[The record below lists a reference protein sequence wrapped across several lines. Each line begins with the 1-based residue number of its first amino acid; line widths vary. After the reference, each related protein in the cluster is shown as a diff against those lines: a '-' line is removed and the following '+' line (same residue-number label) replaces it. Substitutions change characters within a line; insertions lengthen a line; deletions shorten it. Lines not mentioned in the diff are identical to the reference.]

1 MRSASELRDLMD
13 TLQRKK
19 IALENSLKANGDA
32 NPSYFSMTQVRHHST
47 YCLALIQGVLSW
59 FLFLQAIP
67 HWSKTVLTG
76 DSSLLGISDGRRPHN
91 QGSSPLLFSWNGG
104 GSSNSV
110 AGSDSFLLSPPPT
123 SYSSSR
129 TPSSGGAA
137 SMPSSP
143 RLGRRSYGNQ
153 ESSPSSRTRKY
164 SAGSA
169 SGMLG
174 GGHSRSLPRL
184 CPSPSPR
191 DNTRLVTLTT
201 LPPRRSDVIG
211 GYKLSKDHY
220 NSISCKGVLSTGSSP
235 PEPEKPASRIVST
248 EGERRG
254 VGQELSSA
262 IGFGLG
268 ERRSSFGKGGLEPG
282 LGLGERRQSFG
293 KAGVTPPGG
302 FRERR
307 GSISSLSGKEELT
320 DYHQRQR
327 DERLREQEVERLE
340 RQRLET
346 ILSLCSELGRA
357 EKDTGTS
364 PGSAVADL
372 QKINRELEKLQVNDD
387 DDAPE
392 SVFSDSSTINGT
404 NGHITSAGSEN
415 GYGYDSDLQVRRR
428 RCSGHRDNRA
438 ESPAI
443 SLRGSAPSPSPH
455 AQRITEV

>member
-220 NSISCKGVLSTGSSP
+220 NSISCKGVLSISLSSPKILTSTTASTSAPPDVTIPSRAGGSSSPRVAKKLSLTSTSSVGSLSSTGSSP
-235 PEPEKPASRIVST
+235 PE
-248 EGERRG
+248 
-254 VGQELSSA
+254 
-262 IGFGLG
+262 
-268 ERRSSFGKGGLEPG
+268 SSFGKGGLEPG

-327 DERLREQEVERLE
+327 DERLREQEVERLVSFLCVFACVCVVTCLFVSIL
-340 RQRLET
+340 RLML
-346 ILSLCSELGRA
+346 I
-357 EKDTGTS
+357 
-364 PGSAVADL
+364 
-372 QKINRELEKLQVNDD
+372 
-387 DDAPE
+387 
-392 SVFSDSSTINGT
+392 
-404 NGHITSAGSEN
+404 
-415 GYGYDSDLQVRRR
+415 
-428 RCSGHRDNRA
+428 
-438 ESPAI
+438 
-443 SLRGSAPSPSPH
+443 
-455 AQRITEV
+455 